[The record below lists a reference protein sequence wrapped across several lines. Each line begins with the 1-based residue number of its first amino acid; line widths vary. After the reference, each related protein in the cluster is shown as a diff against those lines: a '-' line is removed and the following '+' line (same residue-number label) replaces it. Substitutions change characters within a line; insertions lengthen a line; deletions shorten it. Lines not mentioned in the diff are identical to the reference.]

1 MKSENPT
8 ILKQRCLVL
17 LVSYFDLFRKKKL
30 TPNRTPLKELR
41 NTWLIALDWLKIFH
55 TFKKWLRDQCLPYFL
70 NVSRFS
76 SCLTSTIELKI
87 TSADYVA
94 FDVKPFSLLKSN
106 FPKLCESN
114 RFVYTSTVECRITIA
129 PFYQS
134 SRLRF
139 LGSSEVKDIQRTFK
153 SKDSFVVYFQFRAFF
168 LEILA
173 LYTSSSS
180 CAIFAINL
188 TSTVVPCSHF
198 FPAIRRLYLRLVIKR
213 SLNE

>member
-1 MKSENPT
+1 M
-8 ILKQRCLVL
+8 
-17 LVSYFDLFRKKKL
+17 
-30 TPNRTPLKELR
+30 
-41 NTWLIALDWLKIFH
+41 IALDWLKIFH

-76 SCLTSTIELKI
+76 SCLASTIKLKI
-87 TSADYVA
+87 TSVDYVA

-114 RFVYTSTVECRITIA
+114 ESLQSPRKIKELRFVYTSTVECRITIA

-134 SRLRF
+134 GRLRF

-173 LYTSSSS
+173 LYTSSGS

-198 FPAIRRLYLRLVIKR
+198 FSCYKAVISPVSYKTFTK
-213 SLNE
+213 